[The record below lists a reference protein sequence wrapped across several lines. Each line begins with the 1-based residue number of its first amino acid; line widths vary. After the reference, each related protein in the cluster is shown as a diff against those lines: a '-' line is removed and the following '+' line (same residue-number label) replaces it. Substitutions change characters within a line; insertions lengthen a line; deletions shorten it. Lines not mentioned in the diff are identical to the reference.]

1 MTNKQSK
8 KGLIGAVASILIGAA
23 VITFVVNILLDTLVT
38 SSTSTSTNATIA
50 AIRPIVN
57 AAIILVAVLAIVVV
71 AGQMMGALGGI

>member
-1 MTNKQSK
+1 MAKGTSK
-8 KGLIGAVASILIGAA
+8 RGLIGAVASILIGAA
-23 VITFVVNILLDTLVT
+23 VITFVVNILLDTLKS
-38 SSTSTSTNATIA
+38 SSTSDYTNNTIA

>member
-1 MTNKQSK
+1 MAK
-8 KGLIGAVASILIGAA
+8 KSNRGLIGAVASILIGAA
-23 VITFVVNILLDTLVT
+23 VITFVVNILLDTLVS
-38 SSTSTSTNATIA
+38 SSTSADTNTTIA

>member
-1 MTNKQSK
+1 MAKHTSK

-23 VITFVVNILLDTLVT
+23 VITFVVNILLDTLKA
-38 SSTSTSTNATIA
+38 SSTSDYTNSTIA
-50 AIRPIVN
+50 AIRPIVS

>member
-1 MTNKQSK
+1 MAKQSK

-23 VITFVVNILLDTLVT
+23 VIAFVVNILLDTLKS
-38 SSTSTSTNATIA
+38 SSTSSDTNATIA

>member
-1 MTNKQSK
+1 MAKQSK
-8 KGLIGAVASILIGAA
+8 KSGLIGAVASILIGAA
-23 VITFVVNILLDTLVT
+23 IITFVVNILLDTLKT
-38 SSTSTSTNATIA
+38 SSTSADTNATIA

>member
-1 MTNKQSK
+1 MAKQR

-23 VITFVVNILLDTLVT
+23 VIAFVVNILLDTLKS
-38 SSTSTSTNATIA
+38 SSTSTDTNATIA

-57 AAIILVAVLAIVVV
+57 AAIILVAVLAIVIV

>member
-1 MTNKQSK
+1 MAKQSK

-23 VITFVVNILLDTLVT
+23 VITFVVNILLDTLKS
-38 SSTSTSTNATIA
+38 SSTSDYTNNTIA

>member
-1 MTNKQSK
+1 MAKQNK

-23 VITFVVNILLDTLVT
+23 VITFVVNILLDTLKK
-38 SSTSTSTNATIA
+38 SSTSTDTNATIA

-57 AAIILVAVLAIVVV
+57 AAILLVCVLAIVVV

>member
-1 MTNKQSK
+1 MSKQSK

-23 VITFVVNILLDTLVT
+23 VITFVVNILLDTLKS
-38 SSTSTSTNATIA
+38 SSTSDDTNSTID
-50 AIRPIVN
+50 AIRPIVS

>member
-1 MTNKQSK
+1 MAK
-8 KGLIGAVASILIGAA
+8 KSNRGLIGAVASILIGAA
-23 VITFVVNILLDTLVT
+23 VITFVVNILLDTLVS
-38 SSTSTSTNATIA
+38 SSTSADTNTTIT

>member
-1 MTNKQSK
+1 MARGK
-8 KGLIGAVASILIGAA
+8 KTTGLIGAVASILIGAA
-23 VITFVVNILLDTLVT
+23 VVAFVVNILLDTLKT
-38 SSTSTSTNATIA
+38 SSTSDDTNNTIA